1 MTTVPHLLP
10 RFSATRRELDRKV
23 ARIILETGAGL
34 PPVEMKDRRV
44 FKAEAAELRGIPVQ
58 ARGVGGVS
66 PGSDPLRHVIAE
78 ENRRERMAS

>member
-1 MTTVPHLLP
+1 
-10 RFSATRRELDRKV
+10 
-23 ARIILETGAGL
+23 
-34 PPVEMKDRRV
+34 MKDRRV